1 VASRRYRAKSSL
13 NSNLSQVNAR
23 VSQITKRPS
32 PRRVAANTITSV
44 SIRDAS
50 VASQNLA
57 DGSVTSPKIAADA
70 VKTGNI
76 ADKSVTL
83 AKLADGTIPTVA
95 NLDASVITSGTFAD
109 ARIPNL
115 AASKITSG
123 TFSASV
129 IGDLPASKITSG
141 TFDVLRIPDLAAS
154 KITSGSFSTSQIPDL
169 DAGKITSGTFA
180 SARIPDLAASKI
192 TSGTFDT
199 ARIPAI
205 TGSMISTNTITSG
218 NIAPDAVV
226 LSKISDGAQFGVV
239 NGVLIAGTGLTKSAS
254 SPLVTISPNF
264 GTAST
269 EVARGNHTHTV
280 TVNGNAQTVTT
291 SPSTRRVKKDIKPYQ
306 PVTIKNL
313 LNLQPKTYKYKRSER
328 MLQQAL
334 NKEVMH
340 GYIVEELIDL
350 GFTEPVGYDEDGS
363 PATLDYGLMS
373 MLVLELVK
381 VQQTEIDYL
390 KEEITKL
397 KDNS

>member
-1 VASRRYRAKSSL
+1 
-13 NSNLSQVNAR
+13 
-23 VSQITKRPS
+23 
-32 PRRVAANTITSV
+32 
-44 SIRDAS
+44 
-50 VASQNLA
+50 
-57 DGSVTSPKIAADA
+57 
-70 VKTGNI
+70 
-76 ADKSVTL
+76 VTL

-115 AASKITSG
+115 SATKITSG

-154 KITSGSFSTSQIPDL
+154 KITSGSFGTDQIPSL

-180 SARIPDLAASKI
+180 DARIPDLAASKI
-192 TSGTFDT
+192 TSGTFGT
-199 ARIPAI
+199 ARIPTI
-205 TGSMISTNTITSG
+205 TGSMIGSLTIDGG
-218 NIAPDAVV
+218 NIAANAITI
-226 LSKISDGAQFGVV
+226 SKIADGAQFSVV

-254 SPLVTISPNF
+254 SPLVTLSADF
-264 GTAST
+264 GSTST
-269 EVARGNHTHTV
+269 EIARGNHTHTV

-291 SPSTRRVKKDIKPYQ
+291 SAPSTWRVKKDIEPYQ
-306 PVTIKNL
+306 PVAIKNL

-328 MLQQAL
+328 MLHQAL
-334 NKEVMH
+334 KKEVMH

-397 KDNS
+397 KDKS

>member
-1 VASRRYRAKSSL
+1 MASRRYRAKSSL

-129 IGDLPASKITSG
+129 IGDLPASKITSE
-141 TFDVLRIPDLAAS
+141 TFDVARIPNLDTS
-154 KITSGSFSTSQIPDL
+154 KITSGVFDSARIPAVSVSNL
-169 DAGKITSGTFA
+169 DASVITSGTF
-180 SARIPDLAASKI
+180 STSRIP
-192 TSGTFDT
+192 T
-199 ARIPAI
+199 I
-205 TGSMISTNTITSG
+205 TGSMIGSLTVDNG
-218 NIAPDAVV
+218 NIAADAITI
-226 LSKISDGAQFGVV
+226 SKVASGAQYSIV
-239 NGVLIAGTGLTKSAS
+239 NNVLLAGSGLAKGARVGDQFSLFADFGTGSNEL
-254 SPLVTISPNF
+254 P
-264 GTAST
+264 
-269 EVARGNHTHTV
+269 RGNHTHTV
-280 TVNGNAQTVTT
+280 SNVANGTLTRTT
-291 SPSTRRVKKDIKPYQ
+291 SIPSTLKVKKDIELYQ

-313 LNLQPKTYKYKRSER
+313 LKLQPKTYKYKRSQR
-328 MLQQAL
+328 MAHQDLH
-334 NKEVMH
+334 KEVMH
-340 GYIVEELIDL
+340 GYIVEELIEL
-350 GFTEPVGYDEDGS
+350 GFTEPVGYDEEGS

>member
-1 VASRRYRAKSSL
+1 MASRRFRAKSSL

-32 PRRVAANTITSV
+32 PRRIAANSITNV
-44 SIRDAS
+44 SIRNAS
-50 VASQNLA
+50 IASENLS
-57 DGSVTSPKIAADA
+57 DGSVTSQKLAADA
-70 VKTGNI
+70 VRTGNI
-76 ADKSVTL
+76 ADRSVTS

-95 NLDASVITSGTFAD
+95 NLDASVITTGSFGE

-115 AASKITSG
+115 PASKITSG
-123 TFSASV
+123 TFSSSV

-154 KITSGSFSTSQIPDL
+154 KITSGSFGTDQIPSL

-180 SARIPDLAASKI
+180 DARIPDLAASKI
-192 TSGTFDT
+192 TSGTFGT
-199 ARIPAI
+199 ARIPTI
-205 TGSMISTNTITSG
+205 TGSMIGSLTVDNG
-218 NIAPDAVV
+218 NIAADAITI
-226 LSKISDGAQFGVV
+226 SKIADGAQFNVV
-239 NGVLIAGTGLTKSAS
+239 NNKLLAGNGLDKTGSTIVTLFLDYGSAS
-254 SPLVTISPNF
+254 TQPAT
-264 GTAST
+264 
-269 EVARGNHTHTV
+269 GNHRHTV

-291 SPSTRRVKKDIKPYQ
+291 SVPSTLRVKKDIEPYQ

-328 MLQQAL
+328 MVHQAL

-340 GYIVEELIDL
+340 GYIVEELINL
-350 GFTEPVGYDEDGS
+350 GFTEPVGYDEDGA